1 MIFVAEPLAD
11 HHLDGFR
18 SGNDELDD
26 WLIRSARTAVGQG
39 TRTWV
44 VVDDDGTLAGY
55 FAVAPHLLAREEV
68 PRSIGRGAPSV
79 IPAVL
84 LAKLALAEQ
93 LHGQG
98 LGTELLQAALE
109 TILEAAKKVGG
120 RLVVVDAIDAD
131 AHCSYVHHDFRP
143 LPNDDRRLVIK
154 LSTVAKA
161 LGVEWP
167 WPPLRAGL
175 RCVALVL

>member
-1 MIFVAEPLAD
+1 VTLFAEPLGD
-11 HHLDGFR
+11 HELRGFR

-26 WLIRSARTAVGQG
+26 WLAQSARAAVGQG

-44 VVDDDGTLAGY
+44 LVDDDGTVAGY
-55 FAVAPHLLAREEV
+55 FAVAPHLLGREDV
-68 PRSIGRGAPSV
+68 PKSIGCGAPRL

-84 LAKLALAEQ
+84 LAKLALAERLQ
-93 LHGQG
+93 GQG
-98 LGTELLQAALE
+98 LGTELLRVALAK
-109 TILEAAKKVGG
+109 ILEAAKKVAG

-131 AHCSYVHHDFRP
+131 AHRFYLHHDFRP

-161 LGVEWP
+161 LGADWP
-167 WPPLRAGL
+167 
-175 RCVALVL
+175 

>member
-1 MIFVAEPLAD
+1 
-11 HHLDGFR
+11 
-18 SGNDELDD
+18 
-26 WLIRSARTAVGQG
+26 
-39 TRTWV
+39 
-44 VVDDDGTLAGY
+44 
-55 FAVAPHLLAREEV
+55 
-68 PRSIGRGAPSV
+68 V

-98 LGTELLQAALE
+98 LGTELLRVALE
-109 TILEAAKKVGG
+109 TILAAAKKVGG

-131 AHCSYVHHDFRP
+131 ARRFYVHHDFRP

-154 LSTVAKA
+154 LSSVAKA

-167 WPPLRAGL
+167 
-175 RCVALVL
+175 

>member
-1 MIFVAEPLAD
+1 MTLVAEPLTD
-11 HHLDGFR
+11 HDLGGFR

-26 WLIRSARTAVGQG
+26 WLVQSARAAVGQG

-44 VVDDDGTLAGY
+44 VVDDDGTVAGY
-55 FAVAPHLLAREEV
+55 FAVAPHLLGREEV
-68 PRSIGRGAPSV
+68 PRSIGRGAPRV

-84 LAKLALAEQ
+84 LAKLALAEH

-98 LGTELLQAALE
+98 LGTELLRVALE
-109 TILEAAKKVGG
+109 KILEAAKRVGG
-120 RLVVVDAIDAD
+120 RLVVVDAIDTD
-131 AHCSYVHHDFRP
+131 AHRFYVHHDFRP

-154 LSTVAKA
+154 LSTVATA

-167 WPPLRAGL
+167 
-175 RCVALVL
+175 